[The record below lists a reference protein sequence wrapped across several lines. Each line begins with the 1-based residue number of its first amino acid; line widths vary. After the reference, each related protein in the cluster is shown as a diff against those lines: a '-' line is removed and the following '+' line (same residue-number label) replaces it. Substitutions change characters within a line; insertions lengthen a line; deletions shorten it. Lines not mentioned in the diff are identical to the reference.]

1 MENLLRQVGESQEEV
16 KRASQRALENQRH
29 DGGDR
34 DENDRNDGENVPLVE
49 AQEEINRV
57 QVHYENEI
65 VVAKK
70 ERVELVSKV
79 HELMS

>member
-1 MENLLRQVGESQEEV
+1 MRQVGESQEEV
-16 KRASQRALENQRH
+16 KRASQRALENQRQ